1 MWGKGKAGHFL
12 KSWATLVSKG
22 ELFHRICYFA
32 ELAKLRI
39 IFKHNVLH
47 TCYILFVVCMIARSV
62 TQAIHTI
69 KFGWQQI
76 IKFQDWGSGRG
87 LPKCA
92 RPVFTRRKWGKR
104 WKTSVKMVD
113 APVKIWTGHLPSI
126 HTSSKCYSFLSTTS
140 FCTNLI
146 SNQRATQTSHLTTA
160 GDNFVLQWA
169 PDRPTQRL
177 PAGSHYWSM
186 TVTKQE
192 TRSCISFPF
201 SSAEGRPALYPS
213 AWRQQ
218 RRYQYFSHAD
228 FRTSKLIT
236 APPQGQ
242 ITFMF

>member
-1 MWGKGKAGHFL
+1 
-12 KSWATLVSKG
+12 
-22 ELFHRICYFA
+22 
-32 ELAKLRI
+32 
-39 IFKHNVLH
+39 
-47 TCYILFVVCMIARSV
+47 
-62 TQAIHTI
+62 
-69 KFGWQQI
+69 
-76 IKFQDWGSGRG
+76 
-87 LPKCA
+87 
-92 RPVFTRRKWGKR
+92 
-104 WKTSVKMVD
+104 MVD
-113 APVKIWTGHLPSI
+113 APVKIWTGHLPNI
-126 HTSSKCYSFLSTTS
+126 HTGQKCYSFLSTTS

-169 PDRPTQRL
+169 PDRPTERL

-228 FRTSKLIT
+228 FRTSKLNYSTSIGPNNFYVLGFCWFWSQLGVLHT
-236 APPQGQ
+236 KEFCLLQKSKFRRRVYVTPNPKTVNGN
-242 ITFMF
+242 TLSK